1 MKLAVDVEE
10 ICVGNPDLNGEMS
23 SWLEPT
29 LTVYGMVKCAWI
41 QNMIAFPCQ
50 SPRQFRF

>member
-50 SPRQFRF
+50 SPCQFRF